1 MKTRDRN
8 WSYVVKSQGASR
20 IASKP
25 QRLGRGKEEFIQ
37 SLRGSMALLTPSS
50 PPATL
55 DNTEFPAEHGAPS
68 LSGPHLAGPP
78 ASDVSPVLI
87 PRKFC
92 SAFKTSS
99 ALLCEAFLSLLLP
112 PHPLIDQSDPVLS
125 FLDDQKA
132 LPSRLYFVYGKRD
145 PEASYTCL
153 CFSGAI
159 CALFVL
165 FG

>member
-68 LSGPHLAGPP
+68 PLGPSPGWSLCQRCLPCFNPP
-78 ASDVSPVLI
+78 EV
-87 PRKFC
+87 
-92 SAFKTSS
+92 
-99 ALLCEAFLSLLLP
+99 LLCLQDQLSSPLGSLSQPPLP
-112 PHPLIDQSDPVLS
+112 SASSDPSPCWEV
-125 FLDDQKA
+125 A
-132 LPSRLYFVYGKRD
+132 LP
-145 PEASYTCL
+145 CL
-153 CFSGAI
+153 PQNTNMSHHLEI
-159 CALFVL
+159 N
-165 FG
+165 

>member
-112 PHPLIDQSDPVLS
+112 PHPLIPLPVGKSLC
-125 FLDDQKA
+125 LVC
-132 LPSRLYFVYGKRD
+132 PRLQI
-145 PEASYTCL
+145 CL
-153 CFSGAI
+153 TIWKLIELRGAGTTS
-159 CALFVL
+159 CSNLCKN
-165 FG
+165 